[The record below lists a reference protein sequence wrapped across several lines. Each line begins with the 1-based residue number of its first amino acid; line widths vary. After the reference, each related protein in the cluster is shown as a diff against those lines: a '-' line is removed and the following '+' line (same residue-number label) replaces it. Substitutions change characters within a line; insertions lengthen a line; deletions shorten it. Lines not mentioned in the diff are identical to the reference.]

1 MKYVDLLLIVNLRL
15 HIVGLEQKKIIVYQS
30 TNKTFSCEGA
40 CIKWFMCVPK

>member
-15 HIVGLEQKKIIVYQS
+15 HIVGWSKKIIVYQS